1 MIRSRLGMSAYYQ
14 KKEGGGQDLSRSHL
28 ARGDR
33 VLIRVN
39 VGSCCKI
46 AEGQPSL
53 QGLSLLT
60 FTKRLE
66 AGLIFSVAA
75 NLDGHDLP
83 KTSLGLHR

>member
-1 MIRSRLGMSAYYQ
+1 MSAYRTSHGLTLP
-14 KKEGGGQDLSRSHL
+14 GGIGYSYVYLLRATRRL
-28 ARGDR
+28 
-33 VLIRVN
+33 N

>member
-1 MIRSRLGMSAYYQ
+1 MIG
-14 KKEGGGQDLSRSHL
+14 KKEGGGLYLPGGIGYSYVYLLH
-28 ARGDR
+28 
-33 VLIRVN
+33 

-53 QGLSLLT
+53 QGLSLT
-60 FTKRLE
+60 FTTRLE